1 MNLLQMVIDRIDS
14 LYPDANIYVKDMEQG
29 VVEPCFFV
37 KNINNSLSMEFDKR
51 YKSTSL
57 INVVYLDNS
66 ASAEKLNSMTIN
78 LSAKLSNVGVYADN
92 VESNINDDSFSL
104 AVTYVYMLKE
114 VKIADVLMMKNKI
127 VQRKGD

>member
-1 MNLLQMVIDRIDS
+1 
-14 LYPDANIYVKDMEQG
+14 
-29 VVEPCFFV
+29 
-37 KNINNSLSMEFDKR
+37 MEFDKR
-51 YKSTSL
+51 YRATSL